1 MLTWQSSAKRPTSRC
16 PAWCP
21 AARRFFRDQRKR
33 TLQHKNCGFASR
45 TGDPLEPIVVAVLWS
60 SRDCCWTLGGRLDKA
75 DVVNGKQNNSLDQAL
90 QQASLALRMQQFYRA
105 EQLATDILKSNRTDR
120 SAVLIL
126 AHALIAQ
133 NRQGEAIVP
142 LERAVRRSNDAEIE
156 TLLGAAL
163 AVHGAQRTGSRNC
176 GAPPRGVH
184 RTCLPFGNSQA
195 SLPKPD
201 NLTKLSGPSKMALR
215 WPPRTST

>member
-1 MLTWQSSAKRPTSRC
+1 VS
-16 PAWCP
+16 
-21 AARRFFRDQRKR
+21 
-33 TLQHKNCGFASR
+33 
-45 TGDPLEPIVVAVLWS
+45 
-60 SRDCCWTLGGRLDKA
+60 GR
-75 DVVNGKQNNSLDQAL
+75 QNSFIAQTL

-163 AVHGAQRTGSRNC
+163 CGSRRSADGIEKLRRATARRVPAC
-176 GAPPRGVH
+176 
-184 RTCLPFGNSQA
+184 
-195 SLPKPD
+195 
-201 NLTKLSGPSKMALR
+201 LSGTRRPACQS
-215 WPPRTST
+215 RTT